1 MKILSAK
8 QVKEADAFTIKNEP
22 IKSIDLMERASLACF
37 DWIISRFDKDKPF
50 VVFAGIGNNG
60 GDGLAIAR
68 MLAEKGY
75 SVLVYLVQYSRSFS
89 KDFSI
94 NLERV
99 KRNKAVIIETLTDT
113 KYNLDKEKLCKSTV
127 IDAIFGSGLNRAA
140 KGLALKVINDIN
152 VSLTEVISIDIPS
165 GLYADENSANDF
177 AGVVK
182 ATSTL
187 SLELPK
193 LSYMFSEH
201 AALIGDFFIIP
212 IGLDHSYIETL
223 DSPFFY
229 INQTDIKVRLQPRLP
244 FSHKGSYG
252 HSLLIAGS
260 YGMMGAAAL
269 ACRSCLRSGAG
280 LVTAM
285 VPGCGYEIM
294 QSSVPEV
301 MVMTGDE
308 VNFLSGQVELEKY
321 TSYGIGPG
329 IGQHPRTL
337 LLLKAVLIAAKG
349 SLVID
354 ADGIN
359 LMAKDKS
366 LLKYVPEN
374 SVLTPHPGEFDRLV
388 GKSESGYERMVKQ
401 LKFSKEHKVVVVLKG
416 KHTSISTPDGH
427 CYFNSSGNPGMA
439 TAGSGDVLTGLITGL
454 LAQGYQPL
462 DASIIAVYIHGLAGD
477 IVAGEVGEQGMIAG
491 DIIENIG
498 NAFRI
503 IER

>member
-1 MKILSAK
+1 P
-8 QVKEADAFTIKNEP
+8 V
-22 IKSIDLMERASLACF
+22 
-37 DWIISRFDKDKPF
+37 
-50 VVFAGIGNNG
+50 
-60 GDGLAIAR
+60 
-68 MLAEKGY
+68 
-75 SVLVYLVQYSRSFS
+75 
-89 KDFSI
+89 
-94 NLERV
+94 
-99 KRNKAVIIETLTDT
+99 
-113 KYNLDKEKLCKSTV
+113 
-127 IDAIFGSGLNRAA
+127 
-140 KGLALKVINDIN
+140 
-152 VSLTEVISIDIPS
+152 
-165 GLYADENSANDF
+165 
-177 AGVVK
+177 
-182 ATSTL
+182 
-187 SLELPK
+187 
-193 LSYMFSEH
+193 
-201 AALIGDFFIIP
+201 
-212 IGLDHSYIETL
+212 
-223 DSPFFY
+223 
-229 INQTDIKVRLQPRLP
+229 
-244 FSHKGSYG
+244 
-252 HSLLIAGS
+252 
-260 YGMMGAAAL
+260 
-269 ACRSCLRSGAG
+269 
-280 LVTAM
+280 
-285 VPGCGYEIM
+285 CGYEIM

-416 KHTSISTPDGH
+416 KHTSISIPDGH
-427 CYFNSSGNPGMA
+427 CYFNSTGNPGMA

>member
-8 QVKEADAFTIKNEP
+8 QVKEADAFSIKNEP

-75 SVLVYLVQYSRSFS
+75 SVLVYLVQYSSSFS
-89 KDFSI
+89 KDLDI
-94 NLERV
+94 NLERI
-99 KRNKAVIIETLTDT
+99 KRNKAITLETLTDV
-113 KYNLDKEKLCKSTV
+113 KYNLDRENLCRSII

-152 VSLTEVISIDIPS
+152 SALSVVVSIDIPS
-165 GLYADENSANDF
+165 GLYADENSDNGF
-177 AGVVK
+177 AGVVR

-201 AALIGDFFIIP
+201 AAFIGDFFIIP

-223 DSPFFY
+223 DSPFSY
-229 INQTDIKVRLQPRLP
+229 INQTDVKVRLQPRSP

-260 YGMMGAAAL
+260 YGMIGAAAL

-285 VPGCGYEIM
+285 VPVCGYEIM

-301 MVMTGDE
+301 MVLMGDE

-337 LLLKAVLIAAKG
+337 VLLKAVLIAAKG
-349 SLVID
+349 PLVVD

-359 LMAKDKS
+359 LMATDHS
-366 LLKYVPEN
+366 LLKVIPEN

-388 GKSESGYERMVKQ
+388 GKSESSYERMVKQ

-416 KHTSISTPDGH
+416 KYTSISTPDGH

-477 IVAGEVGEQGMIAG
+477 IAAREMGVQGLIAS

-498 NAFRI
+498 PAFKDT
-503 IER
+503 E